1 MSSLK
6 REIRREIRRDVLNV
20 TQDLTQQ
27 FELYINEQVQR
38 HQKELGR
45 RFEDMLEAARNK
57 SERAIYDLNNQY
69 EGTVTELKKV
79 VHLQKADIEEALK
92 FVRSKRVIKKKTEK
106 GVIPSLVHEKFS
118 ELVGIL
124 DSTNRSTKNVMLVGP
139 AGGGKTHI
147 CSSVAEHLNLDF
159 YPMSV
164 GSQTTKSDLVGFI
177 AANGDYKTTPVRQ
190 AFENG
195 GLLLLDEFDAT
206 HAGVVT
212 ILNALLSNNE
222 VGFPDSKVTKHK
234 NFVCI
239 VACNT
244 YGTGA
249 NSKYIGRNKLD
260 AATLDRFI
268 TLTMDYDNVLEDS
281 LVGYQSL
288 AYIMKV
294 MRRNIDT
301 KKLDFV
307 VSPRA
312 SMNIADL
319 YESNFTLKRALEICV
334 FKGAPHSVI
343 QKLLDGIDEQQMQE
357 LEEQMKQEKE
367 EKDKQD
373 ERLDDSGT
381 GDSDDSDSDDSDND
395 SSEQSDDST
404 PDRSGE
410 EKESGKKPS
419 KTEKE
424 KSLSEEFQQIKK
436 DYGATGE
443 TGMAVGVMQSSPDGE
458 IYNEQVGQGLQI

>member
-1 MSSLK
+1 M
-6 REIRREIRRDVLNV
+6 NV

-45 RFEDMLEAARNK
+45 RFEELLDNTRTKGEK
-57 SERAIYDLNNQY
+57 AIYDLNG
-69 EGTVTELKKV
+69 EFDDTVIQLKKAV
-79 VHLQKADIEEALK
+79 NAQKEDIEQALK
-92 FVRSKRVIKKKTEK
+92 FIRQKRVVKKKTEK
-106 GVIPSLVHEKFS
+106 GVIPSLVHEKFH
-118 ELVGIL
+118 ELVSIL
-124 DSTNRSTKNVMLVGP
+124 DSCNRSSKNVMLVGP

-147 CSSVAEHLNLDF
+147 CASVAEHLNLDF

-177 AANGDYKTTPVRQ
+177 TANGDYKTTPVRE

-212 ILNALLSNNE
+212 ILNALLSNTE
-222 VGFPDSKVTKHK
+222 VGFPDKKVTKHK
-234 NFVCI
+234 DFICI

-260 AATLDRFI
+260 AATLDRFV
-268 TLTMDYDNVLEDS
+268 TLTIDYDNVLEDS

-319 YESNFTLKRALEICV
+319 FDSNFTLKRALEICV
-334 FKGAPHSVI
+334 FKGAPESVI
-343 QKLLDGIDEQQMQE
+343 KKLLDGIDEQQMQE

-367 EKDKQD
+367 EKDKQNESD
-373 ERLDDSGT
+373 DDS
-381 GDSDDSDSDDSDND
+381 SDDSSDSDDSDDTSDD
-395 SSEQSDDST
+395 SDVQSNDST
-404 PDRSGE
+404 PDRTGE
-410 EKESGKKPS
+410 EKESGEKPS
-419 KTEKE
+419 KAEKE
-424 KSLSEEFQQIKK
+424 KSLSEEFQQVRK